1 VPPERRSIVS
11 RPLAAIRWIGGV
23 GNGADRQTRIR
34 GERRTETRMDRLSSG
49 ERISGG
55 EALTSPNG
63 RYKVAMETDGNL
75 VMYDVDKPVW
85 GSNTAGS
92 GANIAEMRDDGD
104 LVIYHEGD
112 KPAWTSRTRGHEG
125 AMVALQDDR
134 DLVVY
139 AADGKKLW
147 SSRTFVA
154 SSADT
159 AVPPTRSAFTSKNV
173 PPVRPA
179 DAAAKRGN
187 RRD

>member
-1 VPPERRSIVS
+1 MCV
-11 RPLAAIRWIGGV
+11 
-23 GNGADRQTRIR
+23 
-34 GERRTETRMDRLSSG
+34 ERRTETRMDRLTSG
-49 ERISGG
+49 QRMSGG

-63 RYKVAMETDGNL
+63 RYILAMETDGNL
-75 VMYDVDKPVW
+75 VIYDVDKPVW

-92 GANIAEMRDDGD
+92 GANITEMRDDGD

-112 KPAWTSRTRGHEG
+112 KPAWSSRTRGHEG
-125 AMVALQDDR
+125 AMLALQDDR

-139 AADGKKLW
+139 APDGKRLW

-159 AVPPTRSAFTSKNV
+159 AVPPSRFAPSSKGL

-179 DAAAKRGN
+179 DAAATQGN

>member
-1 VPPERRSIVS
+1 
-11 RPLAAIRWIGGV
+11 
-23 GNGADRQTRIR
+23 
-34 GERRTETRMDRLSSG
+34 MDRLSPG
-49 ERISGG
+49 QRINGG
-55 EALTSPNG
+55 ETLTSPNG
-63 RYKVAMETDGNL
+63 RYTVAMETDGNL

-85 GSNTAGS
+85 GTNTAGS
-92 GANIAEMRDDGD
+92 GANITEMRDDGD

-125 AMVALQDDR
+125 AVLALQDDR

-159 AVPPTRSAFTSKNV
+159 AVPPTRSAPSAKALR
-173 PPVRPA
+173 PVRPA
-179 DAAAKRGN
+179 DNGAKRGN

>member
-1 VPPERRSIVS
+1 
-11 RPLAAIRWIGGV
+11 
-23 GNGADRQTRIR
+23 
-34 GERRTETRMDRLSSG
+34 MDRLSSG
-49 ERISGG
+49 QRINGG

-63 RYKVAMETDGNL
+63 RYILAMETDGNL
-75 VMYDVDKPVW
+75 VMYDVGKPVW

-112 KPAWTSRTRGHEG
+112 KPAWSSRTRGHEG
-125 AMVALQDDR
+125 AVLALQDDR

-159 AVPPTRSAFTSKNV
+159 AVPPTRSAASSMNL
-173 PPVRPA
+173 PPVRTA
-179 DAAAKRGN
+179 DVAAKRGN
-187 RRD
+187 RRA

>member
-1 VPPERRSIVS
+1 MC
-11 RPLAAIRWIGGV
+11 
-23 GNGADRQTRIR
+23 
-34 GERRTETRMDRLSSG
+34 GERRTEARMDRLSSG
-49 ERISGG
+49 QRISGG

-125 AMVALQDDR
+125 AMLALQDDR

-159 AVPPTRSAFTSKNV
+159 AVPPTRSASLSTNLS
-173 PPVRPA
+173 PVRPA
-179 DAAAKRGN
+179 GAAAKRGN
-187 RRD
+187 RRN

>member
-1 VPPERRSIVS
+1 M
-11 RPLAAIRWIGGV
+11 
-23 GNGADRQTRIR
+23 R

-49 ERISGG
+49 QRISGG

-75 VMYDVDKPVW
+75 VMYDIDKPVW

-125 AMVALQDDR
+125 AMLALQDDR

-159 AVPPTRSAFTSKNV
+159 AVPPTRSASSSTNLSR
-173 PPVRPA
+173 VRPA
-179 DAAAKRGN
+179 GATAKQGN

>member
-1 VPPERRSIVS
+1 
-11 RPLAAIRWIGGV
+11 
-23 GNGADRQTRIR
+23 
-34 GERRTETRMDRLSSG
+34 MDRLHPG
-49 ERISGG
+49 QRIGGG
-55 EALTSPNG
+55 EALISPNG

-75 VMYDVDKPVW
+75 VMYDVGKPVW

-92 GANIAEMRDDGD
+92 GADVTEMRDDGD

-112 KPAWTSRTRGHEG
+112 KPAWTTRTRGHQG
-125 AMVALQDDR
+125 ATLALQDDR

-159 AVPPTRSAFTSKNV
+159 AVPPRRFAASSKNSS
-173 PPVRPA
+173 PERPA
-179 DAAAKRGN
+179 DGPAKRGN